1 MRPLVAPTL
10 ARPRACGL
18 TLLELMVS
26 ITVLALL
33 AAAAV
38 PSFDGFLQRR
48 EALGL
53 SNQLVADVQ
62 ALRSAALAR
71 QEALR
76 LTVRTPALGR
86 GGCYAVHTGAA
97 DACTCD
103 SDSDTIHC
111 TGAELLRGGVLPTD
125 GRLLLRANVAS
136 MRLDPRQGTVS
147 PTGSIE
153 VVARSG
159 PTLKHVVN
167 LLGRV
172 RVCAASGTWS
182 GVPAC

>member
-1 MRPLVAPTL
+1 MRPFVVPLPAGRSAP
-10 ARPRACGL
+10 GL

-26 ITVLALL
+26 IAVLALL
-33 AAAAV
+33 AVAAV

-48 EALGL
+48 EAQGL
-53 SNQLVADVQ
+53 SSQLVADVQ

-97 DACTCD
+97 DACSCD
-103 SDSDTIHC
+103 
-111 TGAELLRGGVLPTD
+111 TGTVQCSGGELLRGLALPTD

-153 VVARSG
+153 VIARSG
-159 PTLKHVVN
+159 PALKHVVN

-172 RVCAASGTWS
+172 RVCAASGTWP